1 MTWIDKKIKAMNA
14 VQDEAVDAWVA
25 NDYVGT
31 VAATTGSGK
40 SFIGCKAII
49 KAYEDGVINK
59 GSKIGFFAETQVR
72 EKTFREEEFP
82 KFEQVTGHNLESLF
96 DIQFRCYQGNPT
108 KKEHFDMIVCDEIS
122 EMLTAKYHDPLF
134 FKGPKIGL
142 DATVPEALSVYRD
155 ELPYT
160 MLNKINQGKKKR
172 DAGVITELINKGEL
186 LDMYMPV
193 VYELSYQ
200 DAVKE
205 GIVAPSNVFVID
217 HSLDNVDK
225 TMKPFKTKE
234 FYTTEFDYW
243 TRKFNLSR
251 DFTKAPF
258 VRLSQARELS
268 AFISTMPSKFKVI
281 KNIIKDT
288 NNKTIVFNQKLEPLR
303 LIGLNVAEKENTNDL
318 IEDFNNGYID
328 NIASAIKLKRG
339 ITLKE
344 CTNVIIATPYQ
355 NFHHFEQMRGRAV
368 RLDYE
373 NKVANIIVF
382 RTNGTYEEKWFTNM
396 QNVYSLDGDLK
407 RTVYMGDKIKFL
419 SSKRFL

>member
-1 MTWIDKKIKAMNA
+1 MTWVDKKIKAMDI
-14 VQDEAVDAWVA
+14 VQDEAVNAWA
-25 NDYVGT
+25 NNNYKGT

-49 KAYEDGVINK
+49 KAYEDGVIKK
-59 GSKIGFFAETQVR
+59 GDKIGFFAETQVR
-72 EKTFREEEFP
+72 ENTFREEEFP
-82 KFEQVTGHNLESLF
+82 KFKQVTGHDLEKFF
-96 DIQFRCYQGNPT
+96 DVQFRCYQGNPT
-108 KKEHFDMIVCDEIS
+108 KKEQFDMIICDEIS

-134 FKGPKIGL
+134 FDGPKIGL
-142 DATVPEALSVYRD
+142 DATVPEALSVYRN
-155 ELPYT
+155 ELPHT

-172 DAGVITELINKGEL
+172 DEGIITELINKGEL

-193 VYELSYQ
+193 VYELSYE
-200 DAVKE
+200 DAVRL

-217 HSLDNVDK
+217 HSLDNNK
-225 TMKPFKTKE
+225 KNMKPFKTKD

-243 TRKFNLSR
+243 NRKFNLSR
-251 DFTKAPF
+251 DFTKSPF

-268 AFISTMPSKFKVI
+268 AFISTMPSKFEAI
-281 KNIIKDT
+281 KGIVT
-288 NNKTIVFNQKLEPLR
+288 SSANKTIVFNQKLEPLR
-303 LIGLNVAEKENTNDL
+303 LINLNVAEKDNTQYLIDQFNDDE
-318 IEDFNNGYID
+318 IT

-339 ITLKE
+339 ITLKK
-344 CTNVIIATPYQ
+344 CTNVVIATPYQ

-373 NKVANIIVF
+373 DKIANIIVF
-382 RTNGTYEEKWFTNM
+382 RTNGTYEEKWFDNM

-407 RTVYMGDKIKFL
+407 RTVYMGDEIKFV